1 MCRVQP
7 LRRGRHLIGGRLDIP
22 LQHRGLRAPRE
33 GRIRGGDVGH
43 GATQRIHEQRR
54 LAAAGRP
61 LPDGGSPLLNPTRPG
76 DILPAIIVRVWDDGS
91 INAQVL
97 LDGELTLWVTSR
109 HFGDNG
115 GTWRWPERAAG

>member
-1 MCRVQP
+1 MPQP
-7 LRRGRHLIGGRLDIP
+7 SI
-22 LQHRGLRAPRE
+22 
-33 GRIRGGDVGH
+33 GRIVHYRLSEQDH
-43 GATQRIHEQRR
+43 GRIV
-54 LAAAGRP
+54 AMANRP

>member
-1 MCRVQP
+1 M
-7 LRRGRHLIGGRLDIP
+7 
-22 LQHRGLRAPRE
+22 
-33 GRIRGGDVGH
+33 
-43 GATQRIHEQRR
+43 T
-54 LAAAGRP
+54 
-61 LPDGGSPLLNPTRPG
+61 TG